1 MSNEIPLPPKELQL
15 TSGPFVEN
23 EYISHG
29 IKQANS
35 LIKHGIVRSN
45 YNVLDVGCGN
55 GRVARHLIE
64 LIDQYQ
70 GIDISPEN
78 IDWAKENISSVAAH
92 FSFRTIEPGGKF
104 PYADNSFDSSFARSL
119 YTHLDDET
127 TRFYLTET
135 ARVTKP
141 GSYSWATFF
150 SIEREAD
157 LAMPVGKHELL
168 RKVKKEKEGFFTFY
182 RPEINRRLSVFTYNW
197 LVTEIENAGFEII
210 NSPLSQWF
218 SGSTPSHPSD
228 AQVPW
233 IFRKK

>member
-1 MSNEIPLPPKELQL
+1 MSNEIPLPPKELQS

-64 LIDQYQ
+64 LIDQASGTYQ

-92 FSFRTIEPGGKF
+92 FFFRTIEPGGKF
-104 PYADNSFDSSFARSL
+104 PYADSSFDSSFARSL
-119 YTHLDDET
+119 YTHLDSET
-127 TRFYLTET
+127 TRL
-135 ARVTKP
+135 
-141 GSYSWATFF
+141 
-150 SIEREAD
+150 
-157 LAMPVGKHELL
+157 
-168 RKVKKEKEGFFTFY
+168 
-182 RPEINRRLSVFTYNW
+182 
-197 LVTEIENAGFEII
+197 
-210 NSPLSQWF
+210 
-218 SGSTPSHPSD
+218 
-228 AQVPW
+228 
-233 IFRKK
+233 